1 MPAAAVVPRESPPP
15 TKAKRAGALPP
26 EQRREAIVAA
36 TLPLLLQ
43 RGAELTTREIA
54 EAAGIAEG
62 TIFRAFPDKDTLIAA
77 VVEKALDDA
86 PLDER
91 IAGIDPALP
100 LEERLV
106 LAVQILQDHS
116 SSVWQ
121 LVSSLGTGGFTKARH
136 AHGPRCIE
144 TLPALV
150 TLLEPDTDRL
160 RDDAVTNA
168 RRLRAFTIAMG
179 HPVLMGGERPSPP
192 DVVSLFL
199 DGVRRPDPDPAA
211 RRTRRASAR

>member
-1 MPAAAVVPRESPPP
+1 MSPAAAATEDPAP
-15 TKAKRAGALPP
+15 AKTRRAGALPP
-26 EQRREAIVAA
+26 EQRREAIVNA
-36 TLPLLLQ
+36 TLPLLMQ
-43 RGAELTTREIA
+43 RGADLTTREIA

-91 IAGIDPALP
+91 IGAIDPSLP
-100 LEERLV
+100 LEDRLT

-116 SSVWQ
+116 TSVWQ

-136 AHGPRCIE
+136 HAGPRRIE

-150 TLLEPDTDRL
+150 TLLEPDAAEL
-160 RDDAVTNA
+160 RDDPATNA
-168 RRLRAFTIAMG
+168 RRLRAFTIAIG
-179 HPVLMGGERPSPP
+179 HPVLMGGEPP
-192 DVVSLFL
+192 DPADVVSLFL
-199 DGVRRPDPDPAA
+199 DGVRGSPTRPA
-211 RRTRRASAR
+211 RRRRPNPR

>member
-1 MPAAAVVPRESPPP
+1 MSPAATAPVEERVPA
-15 TKAKRAGALPP
+15 KAKRAGALPP

-36 TLPLLLQ
+36 TLPLLMR

-91 IAGIDPALP
+91 IARIDPGLP
-100 LEERLV
+100 LEDRLT

-116 SSVWQ
+116 TSVWQ

-136 AHGPRCIE
+136 QHGPRPIE
-144 TLPALV
+144 TLPSLV
-150 TLLEPDTDRL
+150 SLLEPDSAQL
-160 RDDAVTNA
+160 RDDPVTNA
-168 RRLRAFTIAMG
+168 RRLRAFTIAVG
-179 HPVLMGGERPSPP
+179 HPVLMGGDRPDPA

-199 DGVRRPDPDPAA
+199 DGVRGTPTRPS
-211 RRTRRASAR
+211 RRRRPPSPR